1 MKTSLIT
8 PLLFAFVLLSSAG
21 CDRVDKQQYIKGD
34 RNIVSIQRMVE
45 PFNGLAS
52 TGDFVVVFRQ
62 SDACGVT
69 VTVDQNLQDYIY
81 TEVVDGLLTIGT
93 PDNCLLKASKTLL
106 VEIDYTDLTTLD
118 LAGAVKLRN
127 ENTLTFDT
135 LKVTCAGASNF
146 DWNMAGNYFE
156 VHIPGASSMKLA
168 GHVGQVRMQLDGA
181 SSVDASHLN
190 ARIFSLNMAGASK
203 VSLLATEQL
212 DVDLAGAG
220 IVNYKGNPSVK
231 NFSINGFGRVVPD
244 DAN

>member
-1 MKTSLIT
+1 MKASLFT
-8 PLLFAFVLLSSAG
+8 PLLFALVLLFSAG
-21 CDRVDKQQYIKGD
+21 CERMDKHQYIKGD
-34 RNIVSIQRMVE
+34 RNIVTTKRSVE
-45 PFNGLAS
+45 PFNGLSS
-52 TGDFVVVFRQ
+52 TGDFVVVFRR

-81 TEVVDGLLTIGT
+81 TEVIDGVLTIGT

-106 VEIDYTDLTTLD
+106 IEIDYTELTMLD

-127 ENTLTFDT
+127 EDTLTFDS

-146 DWNMAGNYFE
+146 DWVMEGHYFE
-156 VHIPGASSMKLA
+156 VHIPGASSMNLS
-168 GHVGQVRMQLDGA
+168 GNVGQVRMQLDGA
-181 SSVDASHLN
+181 SSVDATNLT

>member
-62 SDACGVT
+62 SDACRVT

-135 LKVTCAGASNF
+135 LKVSCAGASNF

>member
-156 VHIPGASSMKLA
+156 VHIPGASSMKLV

>member
-106 VEIDYTDLTTLD
+106 VEIDYIELATLD

-146 DWNMAGNYFE
+146 DWNMEGNYFE
-156 VHIPGASSMKLA
+156 VHIPGASSMKLS
-168 GHVGQVRMQLDGA
+168 GNVGQVRMQLDGA

-244 DAN
+244 DVN